1 MNNVRRRQDMNSVLN
16 LENVTKKY
24 KDNTVVDGL
33 SLDIK
38 KGEVFALLGANGAG
52 KTTTIKMILGLTKI
66 NSGKIDI
73 N

>member
-1 MNNVRRRQDMNSVLN
+1 MNSVLN